1 MMNEKK
7 INTLLAMGASRWT
20 KYGRDRLYLRN
31 CYQELLKIKISY
43 YNSGNISCV
52 SLDGEGIS
60 NSEANRIKD
69 MAYGCYIDLMKDE
82 IVVDGKETSRV
93 RNFKALISEAIEGL

>member
-7 INTLLAMGASRWT
+7 INTLLAMGASRWS

-31 CYQELLKIKISY
+31 CYKDLLKMKISY
-43 YNSGNISCV
+43 YNSGNIS
-52 SLDGEGIS
+52 SASINGESIS
-60 NSEANRIKD
+60 NSEANRIKN
-69 MAYGCYIDLMKDE
+69 MAYGCYIDLIKDE

-93 RNFKALISEAIEGL
+93 RSFKTMIYGAIEEL

>member
-1 MMNEKK
+1 MMDEKK

-31 CYQELLKIKISY
+31 CYKDLLKMEISY
-43 YNSGNISCV
+43 YNSGNISSA

-60 NSEANRIKD
+60 NSEAYRIQD
-69 MAYGCYIDLMKDE
+69 MAADSYIDLLKDKIAVE
-82 IVVDGKETSRV
+82 GKETSRV
-93 RNFKALISEAIEGL
+93 KNFKALICRAIEEL

>member
-43 YNSGNISCV
+43 YNSGNISCA